1 MTNTEAPAPGRG
13 SRLLLLALLYV
24 AQALPMGFFVIAMP
38 AILRSRGASLEQVGL
53 LGALAMPFLLK
64 FLWAPLVDRFG
75 AASGHYRSWLLWL
88 QILAV
93 ATVAGIAALDP
104 VADWQTLLLLGALF
118 MFLAATQDV
127 ATDGLA
133 VRLLW
138 QEDRGLGNGIQVG
151 GYYLGQ
157 ILGGGLVLVLVDRF
171 GWSVALG
178 AMAVMLALPL
188 PMVALL
194 REPAAQTGAA
204 RAGAGRAGAG
214 RAKVGFAALGAF
226 FRRPGIGAW
235 VLVLLVWRLS
245 ETMAQ
250 WMLNPMLVDRGF
262 SLERIGILLGVLG
275 SLGSLGGAMLGGRLV
290 GKLGRHRTLAWTG
303 VLLAPALAAYLAPAQ
318 GWGGLTLV
326 YIVVVA
332 SAFAAGASTAALYT
346 AAMDAAAYDTAGTD
360 FTIQQSLAAVGPM
373 IAAGVSGA
381 SAAALGYS
389 GHFALAAA
397 LQILIVAAAAV
408 SPALRRGLARR
419 ATERDLPLAAQP
431 APAA

>member
-1 MTNTEAPAPGRG
+1 MTTTDAPAAGRG

-24 AQALPMGFFVIAMP
+24 AQALPLGFFVIAMP
-38 AILRSRGASLEQVGL
+38 AILRSRGVSLEQIGL

-75 AASGHYRSWLLWL
+75 AASGHYRSWLMWL
-88 QILAV
+88 QLLAV
-93 ATVAGIAALDP
+93 ATVLAIAALDP
-104 VADWQTLLLLGALF
+104 VANWQALLALGALF
-118 MFLAATQDV
+118 MLLAATQDV

-138 QEDRGLGNGIQVG
+138 REDRGLGNGIQVG

-171 GWSVALG
+171 GWSIALG
-178 AMAVMLALPL
+178 VMALMLALPL
-188 PMVALL
+188 PLVVAM
-194 REPAAQTGAA
+194 REPAAALGS
-204 RAGAGRAGAG
+204 GRRTAI
-214 RAKVGFAALGAF
+214 GFAALGAF

-235 VLVLLVWRLS
+235 VVVLLVWRLA

-275 SLGSLGGAMLGGRLV
+275 SLGALAGAMLGGRLI
-290 GKLGRHRTLAWTG
+290 GKLGRHRTLALTG
-303 VLLAPALAAYLAPAQ
+303 ILLAPALAAYLAPAQ
-318 GWGGLTLV
+318 GFGGLTLV
-326 YIVVVA
+326 YVVVVA

-397 LQILIVAAAAV
+397 LQLLIVAAAAL

-419 ATERDLPLAAQP
+419 ATERDLPLAVQP
-431 APAA
+431 AAAS

>member
-38 AILRSRGASLEQVGL
+38 AILRSRGASLGQVGL

-104 VADWQTLLLLGALF
+104 VADWQSLLLLGALF

-171 GWSVALG
+171 GWSTALG

-194 REPAAQTGAA
+194 REPAAQAGAA
-204 RAGAGRAGAG
+204 RTGAGRTGAG
-214 RAKVGFAALGAF
+214 RTKVGFAALGAF

-326 YIVVVA
+326 YMVVVA

-373 IAAGVSGA
+373 VAAGVSGA
-381 SAAALGYS
+381 SAAALGYT
-389 GHFALAAA
+389 GHFALAAS
-397 LQILIVAAAAV
+397 LQLLIVAAAAL

-419 ATERDLPLAAQP
+419 ATERDLPLGAQP
-431 APAA
+431 VAAS

>member
-1 MTNTEAPAPGRG
+1 MTTTQAPAPGRG

-24 AQALPMGFFVIAMP
+24 AQALPLGFFVIAMP

-64 FLWAPLVDRFG
+64 FLWAPLVDRYG

-88 QILAV
+88 QVLAV
-93 ATVAGIAALDP
+93 GTVAGIAALDP
-104 VADWQTLLLLGALF
+104 VADWQSLLALGALF

-171 GWSVALG
+171 GWTAALG
-178 AMAVMLALPL
+178 AMAAMLALPL

-194 REPAAQTGAA
+194 REPAAQ
-204 RAGAGRAGAG
+204 AGGQ

-226 FRRPGIGAW
+226 FRRSGIGAW
-235 VLVLLVWRLS
+235 VMVLLVWRLA

-262 SLERIGILLGVLG
+262 SLERIGILLGILG
-275 SLGSLGGAMLGGRLV
+275 SLGSLAGALLGGRLI
-290 GKLGRHRTLAWTG
+290 GKLGRHRTLALTG
-303 VLLAPALAAYLAPAQ
+303 ILLAPALAFYLAPAQ
-318 GWGGLTLV
+318 GLGGLPLV
-326 YIVVVA
+326 YAVVVT

-381 SAAALGYS
+381 SAATLGYS

-397 LQILIVAAAAV
+397 LQLLIVAAAAL

-431 APAA
+431 APAG